1 MGSKMS
7 TESIKLYRQVA
18 VEPKQVIMPIE
29 RANSLHGLQNRGFSK
44 GKIRQKS
51 ARHAQ
56 YVVSL

>member
-1 MGSKMS
+1 MS

-29 RANSLHGLQNRGFSK
+29 RANSLNGLQNRGFSK